1 MTGDQVRE
9 AEMTAVIH
17 LSEIKQA
24 LSGIDVIAE
33 METAFGLYSQGLAT
47 VPPVGELLFD
57 QPPGEM
63 HIKYGAVRG
72 DGVFV
77 VKIATGFYEN
87 PSIGL
92 PSSGGVVLVFSAND
106 GRLLAILQDEGHL
119 TDIRTAAAGA
129 VAAKWLM
136 PAELE
141 CIGIC
146 GSGNQARLQ
155 AQFLREV
162 TLCRNVLIW
171 ARNAENA
178 KNCAADIAALGFVAR
193 TAASPAELAAHAR
206 LIVTTTASRTPYLMS
221 GDVRPGTHIVAMGAD
236 TPEKSEVDAA
246 LLGKAASVIADSH
259 SQCFE
264 RGEIHHAIA
273 RGLLSP
279 ERVLE
284 LGAVIS
290 GPDRLF
296 RQVAD
301 ISIVDLTGVAVQDI
315 VLAKAVCRK
324 LGVLATA

>member
-1 MTGDQVRE
+1 
-9 AEMTAVIH
+9 MTAVIH

-92 PSSGGVVLVFSAND
+92 PSSGGVVLGFSAND

-178 KNCAADIAALGFVAR
+178 KNCAADIAALG
-193 TAASPAELAAHAR
+193 AR